1 MWALARHDAH
11 ATAIWV
17 DKASASRS
25 THKASMRPRDTRN
38 RAQSGKIPSFS
49 KRVAMAIFGFVYG
62 GLVLA
67 QKADGRVGLR
77 ED

>member
-11 ATAIWV
+11 ATVIWV

-25 THKASMRPRDTRN
+25 THKASVRPRDTRN

>member
-1 MWALARHDAH
+1 MWALSCHDAH
-11 ATAIWV
+11 ATAIRV
-17 DKASASRS
+17 DETHAPRS
-25 THKASMRPRDTRN
+25 THKASVRPRDTRN